1 MGKLRG
7 DQIDGIFKD
16 NAFKVEDAS
25 TNNQADFET
34 SALTGNKT
42 FTLPDKSGTVALL
55 SDTGLPAVLGV
66 DSSTGANDISIA
78 TGQKLTSAA
87 ELNIEPPAASTP
99 HPLTLKSGSTTL
111 TGAGANASLIGGD
124 GGSNNGFGGKAF
136 LLGGNGI
143 AAVGFGGE
151 AVVKGGN
158 GGATADAGGVTIDAG
173 TSPLNTFQ
181 PVNISNTNATTT
193 NISTAAKT
201 QALNLNTGAATKDT
215 TIGSLTGNSFVR
227 LKGGTSGIYF
237 QAKSS
242 LEIPFNAFGDAD
254 LAGFTATSVIGALNE
269 LKSSPAGGTS
279 FFDATIGSS
288 GADYTTAKL
297 AYDDGKRSLL
307 IVDDVTEAANLS
319 VTEDLY
325 ISFGIPTDGAAHVWD
340 LGDFQWTLSASTSL
354 HIEGKGRFL
363 SEIQTASTDTVNAT
377 FGGATTS
384 HLTTRGI
391 AFDINGTTTNA
402 YLLQDINVVMRD
414 CRFDFATGNFTGL
427 KLESNWLL
435 DNCHFAGGN
444 ILTHSCILINTQIG
458 FKGQMSN
465 CLFDGSYDSQE
476 LVIVDS
482 TSVGSLNSYSN
493 ISIDTSVFMD
503 FEFTGVV
510 SNITVDGGAGTTI
523 VLGPD
528 SSLTNCFFEGG
539 AGQVTPVDNSSIV
552 NVKNFGI
559 PTGSANTNV
568 SYTNCEF
575 TSSVPVTDTESSY
588 VGCDF
593 QAGVTFGNI
602 SKVFFTN
609 CTFGTSMTTTSTP
622 TDIIFNSCYF
632 TVAPTL
638 SSGATKWSFTN
649 CYLDGGINLESGAVD
664 HSFVNCRIDG
674 GNLKSDDNKYI
685 ACLFPVSPSSSS
697 FTCDGNRF
705 QECTFEAAVSLGVNN
720 TNFSYTDCVFEV
732 SFAGTATGN
741 RVINC
746 LPITEQQN
754 HTVLETAFKV
764 DDGSGNTAEFRA
776 PSTGSVVLTA
786 QDTSGT
792 IAYTTDISVATYT
805 VTANEA
811 NHVVPL
817 GVAAAGP
824 FFLVVNG
831 IMYSDLEGFF
841 VVSTTTLTND
851 TWTWQDIAPT
861 GQLTTTDRVLTW
873 HY

>member
-66 DSSTGANDISIA
+66 DSSTGGTDITVLGGDKITSSATDNLRIEPAPNDANKLLLYGGAD
-78 TGQKLTSAA
+78 LTSGLDGGNV
-87 ELNIEPPAASTP
+87 EVIGGLSTP
-99 HPLTLKSGSTTL
+99 GTSLLSGSVIVDAGTAAPGLEGSVLIGTTNAL
-111 TGAGANASLIGGD
+111 TTSINTANKAQTLNMNTGAG
-124 GGSNNGFGGKAF
+124 
-136 LLGGNGI
+136 
-143 AAVGFGGE
+143 
-151 AVVKGGN
+151 VK
-158 GGATADAGGVTIDAG
+158 
-173 TSPLNTFQ
+173 
-181 PVNISNTNATTT
+181 TTT
-193 NISTAAKT
+193 LGSTNTTSTTTINAGASGDLT
-201 QALNLNTGAATKDT
+201 FGARSGSVTLNQVGDT
-215 TIGSLTGNSFVR
+215 TLS
-227 LKGGTSGIYF
+227 
-237 QAKSS
+237 
-242 LEIPFNAFGDAD
+242 
-254 LAGFTATSVIGALNE
+254 GFTATSVVGALNE

-363 SEIQTASTDTVNAT
+363 SEIQTASTDIVNAT

-609 CTFGTSMTTTSTP
+609 CTFGTSMTTSSTP
-622 TDIIFNSCYF
+622 TDITFTGCYF

-754 HTVLETAFKV
+754 HMVLETAFKV

-811 NHVVPL
+811 NHVVDP
-817 GVAAAGP
+817 GVAATGP

-831 IMYSDLEGFF
+831 IIYSDLEGFF
-841 VVSTTTLTND
+841 VVSGVDNR
-851 TWTWQDIAPT
+851 TWTWQDIAPA